1 MCSQRNIMTRT
12 DFLNDLD
19 TWHIINIDRYHNVR
33 PDSRLMLNVFR
44 EIAAQEG
51 FQEDVCS
58 GLGFRYQ
65 TLWLTVASTAARY
78 YKGPHRRYRE
88 SAQD

>member
-1 MCSQRNIMTRT
+1 MTRT

-44 EIAAQEG
+44 DIASQGG
-51 FQEDVCS
+51 FQEDVRFPALPC
-58 GLGFRYQ
+58 Y
-65 TLWLTVASTAARY
+65 A
-78 YKGPHRRYRE
+78 E
-88 SAQD
+88 SVD